1 MGEIPSSRTPFPHR
15 TGNLYK
21 IEYLVSWSEAGDDV
35 EKNQLARARQM
46 YEFMSPYVSNNPR
59 EAFFNYRDLDIGSS
73 VNSTYEEG
81 KVYGVKY
88 FKDNFERLVDIKTLI
103 DAENFWKNEQGIP
116 VRR

>member
-1 MGEIPSSRTPFPHR
+1 M
-15 TGNLYK
+15 
-21 IEYLVSWSEAGDDV
+21 
-35 EKNQLARARQM
+35 EKNQLARAREM
-46 YEFMSPYVSNNPR
+46 YEFMSPYVSKNPR